1 MIFTGIQPSGVI
13 TLGNYLGSIKNFESN
28 LNNEESLIC
37 VVDQHAYTIPKDPTE
52 FRENIKTLIALYI
65 AMGLDKT
72 SNIFVQSHVKEH
84 TELAWILM
92 CNAKLGEL
100 DRMTQF
106 KDKSQ
111 KNISVS
117 AGLYTYPV
125 LMAADILL
133 YKTTT
138 VPVGIDQKQHVELT
152 RDLAERFNSF
162 YKTETFVIPEPVIN
176 KSTAKIYS
184 LTDPTKKMSK
194 SDENKKS
201 FISML
206 DDEKTIM
213 KKVKSATTDSVGVIN
228 FDEENQPGVSNLL
241 VIYKTLKN
249 ITMEETLEFFND
261 KQYGFLKVE
270 VANAIIEELKPIQ
283 EKYNAI
289 INDDVLLNEV
299 IDNGAK
305 KARTVAIKTI
315 EEVRN
320 VVGFY

>member
-37 VVDQHAYTIPKDPTE
+37 VVDQHAYTIPKDPKE
-52 FRENIKTLIALYI
+52 FRDNIKTLVALYI

-92 CNAKLGEL
+92 CNARLGEL

-152 RDLAERFNSF
+152 RDIAERFNSF
-162 YKTETFVIPEPVIN
+162 YKTSTFVIPEPVIN

-194 SDENKKS
+194 SDENPKS

-206 DDEKTIM
+206 DDEKVIM

-249 ITMEETLEFFND
+249 ITMEETLEFFSE

-283 EKYNAI
+283 ERYNAI
-289 INDDVLLNEV
+289 INDDELLNTV
-299 IDNGAK
+299 INNGAE
-305 KARTVAIKTI
+305 KARNVALNTIK
-315 EEVRN
+315 EVRD